1 MGQNKRHREYSP
13 GFGCRLLR
21 RVVHVVDVADDI
33 TGSCADATLLIDQAG
48 LRTIIIPFPDKVSEA
63 VEVATSNKVR
73 YDAVVISTNSRVS
86 ESTQAYNVLKET
98 AVKLKSFYDPV
109 INCKRIDTTLRGN
122 IGFEID
128 ALLDAGVADVAVVV
142 PAYPD
147 AGRIYVNDTLYVNG
161 VPLKETEASR
171 ELPVP
176 TSSLRELLSIQS
188 RRTYG
193 IISISQVKKGPDN
206 IVSEVERL
214 IKDLNSEII
223 VVEATTNEEILSISR
238 ALLKTKRKI
247 LYVSPGPLCASVS
260 ALTRVSGEVEDSK
273 PRGVNDLAR
282 VVPASSANRYILV
295 VAGSATKLAENQ
307 VRCLVS
313 SVNATCVRLD
323 LDRVLSSE
331 ESRHEELT
339 MMKELVEKVLLPEPS
354 TEVVVLSTCRDRLCG
369 VKEAEIIRSF
379 LATLSKEVIAE
390 TKQYLKGLVIVG
402 GDTALSTLRE
412 LDINLLVAWKK
423 VMPLVALVLGFGRD
437 FVVPL
442 ITKGGLVGSDDAL
455 VKCVGELK
463 RLNLKIS

>member
-1 MGQNKRHREYSP
+1 VGQNKRHSEYCP
-13 GFGCRLLR
+13 NFGCRLLR
-21 RVVHVVDVADDI
+21 RVVHVVDIADDI
-33 TGSCADATLLIDQAG
+33 TGSCADATLLIDQAN
-48 LRTIIIPFPDKVSEA
+48 LRTIIIPFPDKISEA
-63 VEVATSNKVR
+63 VEVAVSNSVR
-73 YDAVVISTNSRVS
+73 YDAVVISTNTRVAGN
-86 ESTQAYNVLKET
+86 THAYEVLRET
-98 AVKLKSFYDPV
+98 AVKLKSFYNPV

-122 IGFEID
+122 IGSEID

-147 AGRIYVNDTLYVNG
+147 AGRIYVNDTLYVRG

-171 ELPVP
+171 ELPLP
-176 TSSLRELLSIQS
+176 TSSLRELLSVQS
-188 RRTYG
+188 KRAHG
-193 IISISQVKKGPDN
+193 IVSINEVKKGPDN

-214 IKDLNSEII
+214 VNDFNNEVI

-238 ALLKTKRKI
+238 ALLRTKRKV

-260 ALTRVSGEVEDSK
+260 ALTRVSEEVKDSK
-273 PRGVNDLAR
+273 SQGVSGLPRLAL
-282 VVPASSANRYILV
+282 ASSAEEYILV
-295 VAGSATKLAENQ
+295 VAGSATKLAESQ
-307 VRCLVS
+307 VRYLVS
-313 SVNATCVRLD
+313 SMNATCVRLD

-331 ESRHEELT
+331 GSRREELIT
-339 MMKELVEKVLLPEPS
+339 MKEFTKKVLLPKPS
-354 TEVVVLSTCRDRLCG
+354 TEVVVLSTCRDKLYS

-390 TKQYLKGLVIVG
+390 TKQHLKGLVIVG

-442 ITKGGLVGSDDAL
+442 ITKGGLVGSEDAL
-455 VKCVGELK
+455 VKCVEELK
-463 RLNLKIS
+463 KLNKN